1 MRFAKRGARRR
12 ACVCCGSMT
21 TIPSPPPPCCKKKT
35 RKRRSKLETA
45 RVRMN
50 KFAFTFCLVL
60 ILLSRARAQHGSAA
74 DGYYPFGYA
83 GDTWSGEVTS
93 TNDDTREITLTYN
106 KGSKTE
112 TFTGVL
118 QVGYKVK
125 LKDGTSHEL

>member
-1 MRFAKRGARRR
+1 M
-12 ACVCCGSMT
+12 
-21 TIPSPPPPCCKKKT
+21 
-35 RKRRSKLETA
+35 
-45 RVRMN
+45 RMN

-118 QVGYKVK
+118 QEGYKVK
-125 LKDGTSHEL
+125 LKDGTSHELKASEVLKGTHLMIFYMPKTKKDGDKKVKYYEIFRIQVLK

>member
-1 MRFAKRGARRR
+1 M
-12 ACVCCGSMT
+12 
-21 TIPSPPPPCCKKKT
+21 
-35 RKRRSKLETA
+35 
-45 RVRMN
+45 RMN

-93 TNDDTREITLTYN
+93 MNDDTREITLTYN

-118 QVGYKVK
+118 QEGYKVK
-125 LKDGTSHEL
+125 LKDGTSHELKASEVLKGTHLMIFYMPKTKKDGDKKVKYYEIFRIQVLK

>member
-1 MRFAKRGARRR
+1 
-12 ACVCCGSMT
+12 
-21 TIPSPPPPCCKKKT
+21 
-35 RKRRSKLETA
+35 
-45 RVRMN
+45 MN

-93 TNDDTREITLTYN
+93 TNDDTREITLTYT

-118 QVGYKVK
+118 QEGYKVK
-125 LKDGTSHEL
+125 LKDGTSHELKASEVLKGTHLMIFYMPKAKKDGDKKVKYYEIFRIQVLK

>member
-1 MRFAKRGARRR
+1 
-12 ACVCCGSMT
+12 
-21 TIPSPPPPCCKKKT
+21 
-35 RKRRSKLETA
+35 
-45 RVRMN
+45 MN

-60 ILLSRARAQHGSAA
+60 ILLSRARAQHASAA

-125 LKDGTSHEL
+125 LKDGTSHELKASEVLKGTHLMIFYMPKTKKDGDKKVKYYEIFRIQVLK

>member
-1 MRFAKRGARRR
+1 
-12 ACVCCGSMT
+12 
-21 TIPSPPPPCCKKKT
+21 
-35 RKRRSKLETA
+35 
-45 RVRMN
+45 MN

-125 LKDGTSHEL
+125 LKDGTSHELKASEVLKGTHLMIFYMPKTKKDGDKKVKYYEIFRIQVLK

>member
-1 MRFAKRGARRR
+1 M
-12 ACVCCGSMT
+12 
-21 TIPSPPPPCCKKKT
+21 
-35 RKRRSKLETA
+35 
-45 RVRMN
+45 RMN

-93 TNDDTREITLTYN
+93 TNDDTREITLTYT

-118 QVGYKVK
+118 QEGYKVK
-125 LKDGTSHEL
+125 LKDGTSHELKASEVLKGTHLMIFYMPKTKKDGDKKVKYYEIFRIQVLK

>member
-1 MRFAKRGARRR
+1 
-12 ACVCCGSMT
+12 
-21 TIPSPPPPCCKKKT
+21 
-35 RKRRSKLETA
+35 
-45 RVRMN
+45 MN

-118 QVGYKVK
+118 QEGYKVK
-125 LKDGTSHEL
+125 LKDGTSHELKASEVLKGTHLMIFYMPKTKKDGDKKVKYYEIFRIQVLK

>member
-1 MRFAKRGARRR
+1 
-12 ACVCCGSMT
+12 
-21 TIPSPPPPCCKKKT
+21 
-35 RKRRSKLETA
+35 
-45 RVRMN
+45 MN

-93 TNDDTREITLTYN
+93 MNDDTREITLTYN

-125 LKDGTSHEL
+125 LKDGTSHELKASEVLKGTHLMIFYMPKTKKDGDKKVKYYEIFRIQVLK

>member
-1 MRFAKRGARRR
+1 
-12 ACVCCGSMT
+12 
-21 TIPSPPPPCCKKKT
+21 
-35 RKRRSKLETA
+35 
-45 RVRMN
+45 MN

-93 TNDDTREITLTYN
+93 TNDDTREITLTYT

-118 QVGYKVK
+118 QEGYKVK
-125 LKDGTSHEL
+125 LKDGTSHELKASEVLKGTHLMIFYMPKTKKDGDKKVKYYEIFRIQVLK